1 MNYNVSNLSYLKCF
15 LELLKLSFPMILG
28 NLGMILIGITDVII
42 ASKYSLNA
50 LSAISIAN
58 AIVFCI
64 YVIGIGIMTSIS
76 IVLAN
81 NRGNKKPTKKYFFS
95 TINFSLILAIIL
107 NIVTILTIPLVEQV
121 GFEAKLIPYIKEYM
135 FIVSFS
141 YVGMYLYQALK
152 EFLQAHE
159 IINFPNLIL
168 IISVILNLI
177 FNLALTFGFGFI
189 PSLGVKG
196 LAISTLLTRTFM
208 GIALFIYCFYF
219 INTRNLKN
227 YNIFQISYIKDL
239 IKIGYPI
246 AFALMLEF
254 LGFNIITILMGKE
267 SGVLASLHNILVSI
281 ISIAYMVP
289 LSISNAIAIKVSYYN
304 GSNNFIGIKRYSITG
319 VLMSSIF
326 MLLYSVI
333 LYFFPKEVISLFSS
347 DELILKLAI
356 PILLIAV
363 IFEVVDGFQVS
374 LSGVLKGLKMT
385 KTVSICVISGYWL
398 FGLPLGFVLCYMY
411 NLSLKGFWI
420 GLAVSFF
427 FIGLIES
434 IIIIRK
440 FRELSSKKS

>member
-95 TINFSLILAIIL
+95 AIIL